1 MTDKELYDRFIGV
14 LREDGHLVDE
24 EALSSFKL
32 ALSLHSTAPRIE
44 AHYQYYNTSV
54 EPSMMVAQDAACPI
68 WIHTDGKQY
77 CSPGLEHAQQDVNGE
92 LFVDIF
98 LVFSFFSVRLSSCG
112 GPADLT
118 ADIGNLSS
126 SPLTVFLET

>member
-1 MTDKELYDRFIGV
+1 M
-14 LREDGHLVDE
+14 VDE
-24 EALSSFKL
+24 EAISSFKF

-98 LVFSFFSVRLSSCG
+98 LIPSLSL
-112 GPADLT
+112 D
-118 ADIGNLSS
+118 
-126 SPLTVFLET
+126 